1 MSLIRGLMRA
11 TQVVAPG
18 LAARLAERLFFT
30 PPRTRASGA
39 LRAFLAGG
47 RRFGLRVEGRRV
59 VGWRWGQEGG
69 PVVYLVHGW
78 GGRGGRLGALVHPLR
93 NAGYAV
99 VTFDAPGHGAS
110 GLGMSSIPEFAR
122 ALTAVVAL
130 HGPAHAVIAH
140 SLGAAGTALAV
151 SWGLAARRLVFLAPP
166 MDPAA
171 WLTPFAR
178 ALALR
183 QEVVAQ
189 MQARSERR
197 LRFRWADLDVRE
209 MARAMTVSLLVV
221 HDQGDETVPWR
232 DGAAIAAAWP
242 GARLVTTQGL
252 GHRGV
257 VRVPDVV
264 GEVVAF
270 VAADGAPLPLDASA
284 RLESELFYREA
295 RWTRS

>member
-1 MSLIRGLMRA
+1 
-11 TQVVAPG
+11 
-18 LAARLAERLFFT
+18 
-30 PPRTRASGA
+30 
-39 LRAFLAGG
+39 
-47 RRFGLRVEGRRV
+47 
-59 VGWRWGQEGG
+59 
-69 PVVYLVHGW
+69 
-78 GGRGGRLGALVHPLR
+78 
-93 NAGYAV
+93 
-99 VTFDAPGHGAS
+99 
-110 GLGMSSIPEFAR
+110 
-122 ALTAVVAL
+122 
-130 HGPAHAVIAH
+130 
-140 SLGAAGTALAV
+140 
-151 SWGLAARRLVFLAPP
+151 